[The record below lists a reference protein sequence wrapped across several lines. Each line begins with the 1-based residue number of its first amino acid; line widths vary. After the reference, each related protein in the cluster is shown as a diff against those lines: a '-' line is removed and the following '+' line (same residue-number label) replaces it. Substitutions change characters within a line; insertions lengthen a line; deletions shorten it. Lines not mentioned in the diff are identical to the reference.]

1 MVFAFQHHLAGALSF
16 SPFGIVS
23 YLGIEFAK
31 AGRGAG
37 DEEDAG
43 VWWDCYRCAVE
54 EIDFWILERPI

>member
-1 MVFAFQHHLAGALSF
+1 MVFAFEHHLASALSF
-16 SPFGIVS
+16 SPFGTVS

-43 VWWDCYRCAVE
+43 HGGIVTGV
-54 EIDFWILERPI
+54 L